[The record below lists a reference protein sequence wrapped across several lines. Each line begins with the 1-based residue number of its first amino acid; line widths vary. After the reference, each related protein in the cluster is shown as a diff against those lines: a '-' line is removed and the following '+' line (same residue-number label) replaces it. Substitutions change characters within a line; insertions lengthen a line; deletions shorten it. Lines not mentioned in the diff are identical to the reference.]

1 MRHCVKE
8 VDSLFHPKVRWGEDS
23 IFNASAGVGGKAC
36 PTVRVESIHCFHQA
50 DGADG
55 NKVVLIAGQ
64 GVVFFLRCV
73 PPDADCAGSV
83 FPVRQG
89 HRHAVRKRLRFP
101 PGQRGAAESCRF
113 PDEAPEPETLWQKIA
128 EEIKTCRPLP
138 IVS

>member
-1 MRHCVKE
+1 MG
-8 VDSLFHPKVRWGEDS
+8 SLFHLKVRWGEDL
-23 IFNASAGVGGKAC
+23 IFNAPAGVGGKAC

-64 GVVFFLRCV
+64 GVVFFYDVCHQTQIV
-73 PPDADCAGSV
+73 PDQF
-83 FPVRQG
+83 FPCGRVTGTQCGKGFGFLPGREGPRKAAAFQMKRQNQKLCG
-89 HRHAVRKRLRFP
+89 K
-101 PGQRGAAESCRF
+101 
-113 PDEAPEPETLWQKIA
+113 KIA